1 MKAAITHC
9 IFDMDGT
16 LLDTESVYTEVTT
29 NIIKRFGIEKFEWS
43 LKSQMMGKKAEDAA
57 KLLVETLQIPMTAEE
72 YLKERNE
79 GHKALFPHCKLLP
92 GVLKLV
98 KHLKKNQ
105 IPIAVATSSHYDAF
119 LLKSKNH
126 KELFD
131 LFEGKIICGD
141 DERVKKG
148 KPNPD
153 IFQEAA
159 KIIGAPLAC
168 NVLVFEDA
176 ISGIEAG
183 LNASMNVVAIPDL
196 QMTLPDSLKC
206 RCLVLR
212 SLEDFVPEHF
222 GLPSYE

>member
-1 MKAAITHC
+1 MIATITHC

-29 NIIKRFGIEKFEWS
+29 NIIKRFGIERFEWS

-57 KLLVETLQIPMTAEE
+57 KLLVDALQIPMTAEE
-72 YLKERNE
+72 YLLERNE
-79 GHKALFPHCKLLP
+79 GHKALFPHCKVLP
-92 GVLKLV
+92 GVVKLV
-98 KHLKKNQ
+98 KHLKKHQ

-119 LLKSKNH
+119 VLKSQNH

-131 LFEGKIICGD
+131 LFDGHIICGD
-141 DERVKKG
+141 DERVKRG

-159 KIIGAPLAC
+159 KMIGAPLAC
-168 NVLVFEDA
+168 NCLVFEDA

-183 LNASMNVVAIPDL
+183 LNASMNVVAIPDP
-196 QMTLPDSLKC
+196 QMTVPDSLTS

-212 SLEDFVPEHF
+212 SLEDFVPEDF
-222 GLPSYE
+222 GLPPF